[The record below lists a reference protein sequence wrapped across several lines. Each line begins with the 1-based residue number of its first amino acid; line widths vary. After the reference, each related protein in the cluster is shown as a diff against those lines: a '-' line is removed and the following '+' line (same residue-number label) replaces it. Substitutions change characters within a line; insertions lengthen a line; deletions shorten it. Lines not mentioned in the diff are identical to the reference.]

1 MTKHPLFP
9 GNIPAGGSF
18 KFSGASRNGDL
29 DPTPSDFLPES
40 EVFRGYALIQ
50 SNLAIAHELRTANLQ
65 RERDWTRNRPSSSEN
80 DLSPDDFTDR
90 IYKSLGV
97 ENQETLRRSG
107 VSQDHDHSSE
117 SEDMIQGQANRRAN
131 LEEWDE
137 VIPRD
142 TNYQILVAHQYLP
155 LQDRCKCRKSILGH
169 DMHLNHLAKVLAE
182 THVTREGV
190 NSVFIKASKK
200 WSGNQSVQEAIGYM
214 AAGVADENPGR

>member
-80 DLSPDDFTDR
+80 DLSPNDFTDR

-107 VSQDHDHSSE
+107 VRSPWTSR
-117 SEDMIQGQANRRAN
+117 IQISRSRMNVS
-131 LEEWDE
+131 L
-137 VIPRD
+137 
-142 TNYQILVAHQYLP
+142 
-155 LQDRCKCRKSILGH
+155 RCL
-169 DMHLNHLAKVLAE
+169 L
-182 THVTREGV
+182 VTRSQSKIV
-190 NSVFIKASKK
+190 PSRSSASAESSSSIRPITPNTSLVC
-200 WSGNQSVQEAIGYM
+200 WPDV
-214 AAGVADENPGR
+214 